1 MLSGVPHAAGLG
13 VQPKIVK
20 KTSTDALE
28 AKIDLLKTLLEAG
41 DLTQE
46 AFEKRQSELQDAMT
60 DVEKV
65 EAAQEVVAQ
74 TDGEPSQ
81 KDGKEVKRKR
91 KTFTEVAK
99 FATKNEAVNWL
110 QQEDRCYKRI
120 NSSKSYKG
128 GPLGA
133 IYRCVLH
140 KNCPHMIRLWFC
152 RQDEMWHL
160 SESGE
165 HDEEFNITQN
175 RISPFLKQRLI
186 PLLKKDDGRP
196 VKVLEQLKAEAKES
210 NDTVMQQMLEE
221 VTYKQ
226 IAALRRGVIKN
237 LQPQMPA
244 PGEAAAAMAQVTLP
258 VEVPQD
264 MIGEEPKA
272 EEVVVHSPQPPPPPQ
287 P

>member
-1 MLSGVPHAAGLG
+1 MSGAPHAAGLG

-74 TDGEPSQ
+74 TDGEPKQ

-110 QQEDRCYKRI
+110 QQEDRCKERLLQLELQVLLLELL
-120 NSSKSYKG
+120 
-128 GPLGA
+128 LGQQQG
-133 IYRCVLH
+133 LEG
-140 KNCPHMIRLWFC
+140 M
-152 RQDEMWHL
+152 
-160 SESGE
+160 
-165 HDEEFNITQN
+165 EEQQ
-175 RISPFLKQRLI
+175 QR
-186 PLLKKDDGRP
+186 
-196 VKVLEQLKAEAKES
+196 
-210 NDTVMQQMLEE
+210 
-221 VTYKQ
+221 
-226 IAALRRGVIKN
+226 RRG
-237 LQPQMPA
+237 A
-244 PGEAAAAMAQVTLP
+244 GGSWRD
-258 VEVPQD
+258 VPWL
-264 MIGEEPKA
+264 
-272 EEVVVHSPQPPPPPQ
+272 SC
-287 P
+287 